1 MSTEEAELV
10 GVDGDAAVIEG
21 GVPMHVYEKAKEQRE
36 QFKHEHPDAE
46 VPELAEFIEELGHG
60 QGETVE

>member
-1 MSTEEAELV
+1 MSTEEPELV
-10 GVDGDAAVIEG
+10 GFDGDAAVIEG

-46 VPELAEFIEELGHG
+46 VPDLDEFVSQIL
-60 QGETVE
+60 TD